1 MSVLGL
7 LASLA
12 VQAADATPPPS
23 PASNEEVVVTGRADA
38 LERFVEGLTAA
49 PRRDQLPRWNDG
61 LCPRV
66 LGVPQA
72 RSEYL
77 TRRIRTIGRQ
87 NGIPL
92 APERCSGNVLIAV
105 TDQANAIARRIA
117 GRYPRL
123 LQASDHGRPTRAQV
137 GRWLQPQPVRWLH
150 ATRLGGADGMDWQQD
165 VPVNPI
171 DASQLGDGVNKTWGH
186 SLITSP
192 TQRNMS
198 LAVLIVDPRRLG
210 DVTWGQLSSHL
221 AMLAFTRAEPEAT
234 AISGESILSLFHDRH
249 QGRPGVKTL
258 TAWDQAFLT
267 ALYAT
272 PADVRSARQRV
283 HIRNR
288 MVRDLAADL
297 ARTDVAGNAPATPA
311 SDQRE

>member
-1 MSVLGL
+1 MS
-7 LASLA
+7 
-12 VQAADATPPPS
+12 P
-23 PASNEEVVVTGRADA
+23 E
-38 LERFVEGLTAA
+38 
-49 PRRDQLPRWNDG
+49 
-61 LCPRV
+61 
-66 LGVPQA
+66 
-72 RSEYL
+72 RSEYV

-105 TDQANAIARRIA
+105 TEQADMIAQRIA

-137 GRWLQPQPVRWLH
+137 ARWLQPQPVRWLH
-150 ATRLGGADGMDWQQD
+150 ATRLGGADGSTWQQD

-171 DASQLGDGVNKTWGH
+171 DASQLGDGANRIWGH
-186 SLITSP
+186 SLIKST

-198 LAVLIVDPRRLG
+198 LAVLVVDPRRLG
-210 DVTWGQLSSHL
+210 QVTWGQLSAHL

-234 AISGESILSLFHDRH
+234 AVSGESILSLFHDRH
-249 QGRPGVKTL
+249 QGRPGVKAL

-272 PADVRSARQRV
+272 PADVRSSRQRA

-297 ARTDVAGNAPATPA
+297 ARTDGALNAQGQPA